1 MQDGPRK
8 IEILTESDDPQAS
21 DPPVDDETGG
31 DETVEKLRAEV
42 ERLQEELAREHDRHL
57 RAVAELQNYRRR
69 TSREHQEKQRY
80 AGQSVLS
87 AILPVMDNL
96 SRVLKHQEQAG
107 TEEFAKGVEMT
118 VAEFFRVLA
127 GLGVTVIGSQG
138 EPFDP
143 AMHEAVAR
151 VESADVPEGTVVAVD
166 TPGYCLHDRCIR
178 PARVVVAAERSG

>member
-1 MQDGPRK
+1 MQDGSKK
-8 IEILTESDDPQAS
+8 IVTDTDEPQIDEPQATDDPAADGAS
-21 DPPVDDETGG
+21 
-31 DETVEKLRAEV
+31 VEELRAEV
-42 ERLQEELAREHDRHL
+42 ERLQAELAAEYDRRL

-69 TSREHQEKQRY
+69 TAREHQEKQRY

-96 SRVLKHQEQAG
+96 SRVLKHQEAAG

-118 VAEFFRVLA
+118 VEEFFRVLA
-127 GLGVTVIGSQG
+127 SLGVTVIGSEG

-143 AMHEAVAR
+143 TMHEAVAR
-151 VESADVPEGTVVAVD
+151 VEGADVPEGTVVAVD

-178 PARVVVAAERSG
+178 PARVVVAAGSNG